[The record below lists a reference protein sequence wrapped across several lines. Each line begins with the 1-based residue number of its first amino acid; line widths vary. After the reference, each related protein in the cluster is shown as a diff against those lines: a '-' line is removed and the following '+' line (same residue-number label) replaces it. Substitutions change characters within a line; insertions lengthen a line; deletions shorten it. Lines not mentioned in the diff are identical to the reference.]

1 MAKILIG
8 RTLDQST
15 DSVTVAQGDAGA
27 AAWPVGNL
35 NQLVPEEHDH
45 IELGY
50 TGSNLTSVVYKQ
62 GGSGGTVVAT
72 LALTY
77 SGDRL
82 QTVTR
87 T

>member
-15 DSVTVAQGDAGA
+15 DSVTVAQGDAGPA
-27 AAWPVGNL
+27 PWPVGEQ
-35 NQLVPEEHDH
+35 NQLVPEEYDY

-50 TGSNLTSVVYKQ
+50 TGTNLTSVIYKQ

-77 SGDRL
+77 GGDKL
-82 QTVTR
+82 LTVTR